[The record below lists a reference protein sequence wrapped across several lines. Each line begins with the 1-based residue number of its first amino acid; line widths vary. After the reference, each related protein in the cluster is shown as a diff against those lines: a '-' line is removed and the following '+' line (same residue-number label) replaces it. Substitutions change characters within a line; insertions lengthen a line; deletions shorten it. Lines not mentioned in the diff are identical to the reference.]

1 MPIVFADGDQDY
13 MEKLN
18 SIAAASEAA
27 TEAAEDAVAA
37 VATAVRFEAQT
48 LTAEQKEQVREN
60 IGVSELRSVKDF
72 GAVGDGVTN
81 DTAAIQAAI
90 NTGFNVAFP
99 TGTYMAA
106 GLTGTTAEQKFYGL
120 GAVRIKKNGNG
131 ILLSH
136 SGRDVEFNGILFDGD
151 SSNYSGHNVVTSGD
165 HPRFINC
172 GSRDASGL
180 ALWAQGNGCEIHG
193 TNQLWQ
199 TANSTGAGYDIQCGA
214 AGTTTLYHYLEGIY
228 TSQATGG
235 INLID
240 TGSHTIVGGQF
251 GKLNIQNTGAAAVN
265 GGKTIGARILGNV
278 NINSSSAVFS
288 GNQFGAVTISIG
300 DIDALTSGCV
310 LDRSNVYQVGC
321 AITNSGNANNIIE
334 RQISAGSYTQIRY
347 GDDAS
352 LANEK
357 ITPTTGEKQWSGAL
371 AVGGLITAV
380 NGVGIDIGLGS
391 IIKRDGG
398 TGRVTLSNAFD
409 VNGNIRSAAE
419 FRMTYGY
426 VYGWGADGD
435 YNSYVTAP
443 SSGQLQM
450 RGGSGYID
458 LSNSGAAVTGAVTA
472 STTLKSA
479 SYAAGALPS
488 AATAGAGARA
498 FVSDASAT
506 TFLSVVA
513 GGGANKVPVVSDGA
527 NWLIG

>member
-1 MPIVFADGDQDY
+1 M
-13 MEKLN
+13 
-18 SIAAASEAA
+18 
-27 TEAAEDAVAA
+27 
-37 VATAVRFEAQT
+37 
-48 LTAEQKEQVREN
+48 
-60 IGVSELRSVKDF
+60 
-72 GAVGDGVTN
+72 
-81 DTAAIQAAI
+81 
-90 NTGFNVAFP
+90 
-99 TGTYMAA
+99 
-106 GLTGTTAEQKFYGL
+106 
-120 GAVRIKKNGNG
+120 
-131 ILLSH
+131 
-136 SGRDVEFNGILFDGD
+136 
-151 SSNYSGHNVVTSGD
+151 
-165 HPRFINC
+165 
-172 GSRDASGL
+172 GS
-180 ALWAQGNGCEIHG
+180 
-193 TNQLWQ
+193 
-199 TANSTGAGYDIQCGA
+199 
-214 AGTTTLYHYLEGIY
+214 
-228 TSQATGG
+228 
-235 INLID
+235 
-240 TGSHTIVGGQF
+240 
-251 GKLNIQNTGAAAVN
+251 
-265 GGKTIGARILGNV
+265 
-278 NINSSSAVFS
+278 
-288 GNQFGAVTISIG
+288 
-300 DIDALTSGCV
+300 
-310 LDRSNVYQVGC
+310 
-321 AITNSGNANNIIE
+321 ITNSGNANNIIE

-479 SYAAGALPS
+479 SYAVGALPS